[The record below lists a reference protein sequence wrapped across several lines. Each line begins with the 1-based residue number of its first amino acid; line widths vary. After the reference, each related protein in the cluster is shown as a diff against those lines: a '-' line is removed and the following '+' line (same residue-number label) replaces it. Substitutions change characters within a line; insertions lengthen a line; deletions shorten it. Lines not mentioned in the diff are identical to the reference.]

1 MAEQTSQRNFKTVDI
16 IDYSMQNNPTK
27 VNDAFDQLISSKV
40 IDGLET
46 KKREVSARMFSD
58 NKETSV
64 EEPEIEEPK
73 VEVQAEPQTE
83 PEIQT
88 EPYKVEA

>member
-58 NKETSV
+58 KEEIPV
-64 EEPEIEEPK
+64 EEPE
-73 VEVQAEPQTE
+73 VEIQAEPAPETTE
-83 PEIQT
+83 TQ
-88 EPYKVEA
+88 

>member
-58 NKETSV
+58 NEEISV
-64 EEPEIEEPK
+64 EEPK

-88 EPYKVEA
+88 EPDKVEA

>member
-1 MAEQTSQRNFKTVDI
+1 MAEQTVQRDFKTVDI
-16 IDYSMQNNPTK
+16 IDYSMQSNPTQ
-27 VNDAFDQLISSKV
+27 VHDAFDQIITSKV

-58 NKETSV
+58 KI

-73 VEVQAEPQTE
+73 VEVQAEPE
-83 PEIQT
+83 PETT
-88 EPYKVEA
+88 ESQ

>member
-1 MAEQTSQRNFKTVDI
+1 MAEQEVQRNFKTVDI
-16 IDYSMQNNPTK
+16 IDYSMQSSPTQ
-27 VNDAFDQLISSKV
+27 VHDAFDQIITSKV

-58 NKETSV
+58 KI

-73 VEVQAEPQTE
+73 VEVQAEPE
-83 PEIQT
+83 PETT
-88 EPYKVEA
+88 ESQ